1 MKVEYWLVS
10 ILIIIIVILISIIIK
25 YRLSIQVDE
34 MYYLGLYNKNI
45 DYDYRLPFFLK
56 VCFAG
61 FLGGFM
67 GGMSVIL

>member
-1 MKVEYWLVS
+1 
-10 ILIIIIVILISIIIK
+10 
-25 YRLSIQVDE
+25 

-67 GGMSVIL
+67 GGMSVIIRLKLGNWFRCNSSNYINIDWG

>member
-1 MKVEYWLVS
+1 
-10 ILIIIIVILISIIIK
+10 
-25 YRLSIQVDE
+25 

-67 GGMSVIL
+67 GGMSVINIIFN